1 MCELFSSFQ
10 YDELLLHA
18 WNCRAK
24 HWIAYMC
31 ISSFS
36 FSNVVSIVCVL
47 VWFGY
52 LLHIKSYIRMWWCTF
67 ESYDLPLMR
76 FEHACL
82 AFFTT
87 FRCKTDSLTSSS
99 SIHIDWNI
107 HCMNRSKTI
116 IIHFI
121 LGGLKITENWDIFSL
136 SLYLSPFDFRW
147 NSIVRQS
154 KKISLC
160 IQYLSHFNIFP
171 RL

>member
-1 MCELFSSFQ
+1 
-10 YDELLLHA
+10 
-18 WNCRAK
+18 
-24 HWIAYMC
+24 MC

-36 FSNVVSIVCVL
+36 FSNIVSIVCVL

-52 LLHIKSYIRMWWCTF
+52 LLHIKSYIRMWQCTF

-121 LGGLKITENWDIFSL
+121 LRGLKITENWDIFSL
-136 SLYLSPFDFRW
+136 HLSSFGFRLSNIVIQSNFFSLY
-147 NSIVRQS
+147 
-154 KKISLC
+154 
-160 IQYLSHFNIFP
+160 IQYFSHFNIFYRDCNNDIP
-171 RL
+171 SK

>member
-1 MCELFSSFQ
+1 
-10 YDELLLHA
+10 
-18 WNCRAK
+18 
-24 HWIAYMC
+24 MC

-36 FSNVVSIVCVL
+36 FSNIVSIVCVL

-52 LLHIKSYIRMWWCTF
+52 LLHIKSYIRMWQCTF

-121 LGGLKITENWDIFSL
+121 LRGLKITENWDIFSL
-136 SLYLSPFDFRW
+136 SLYLSPFGFRLS
-147 NSIVRQS
+147 SIVIQS
-154 KKISLC
+154 NFFSLY
-160 IQYLSHFNIFP
+160 IQYFSHFNIFTEIVILIS
-171 RL
+171 RLSNLI